1 MCSVKG
7 GPRFLCVWC
16 EVGTGTVFGI
26 EGAELETVP
35 DETWCLTVRISENW
49 CISALW
55 GLEKCFDRMKGFLPV
70 ASPLQTSRVFFKVK

>member
-16 EVGTGTVFGI
+16 EVRTGTVFGI
-26 EGAELETVP
+26 EGAKPETVP
-35 DETWCLTVRISENW
+35 HETWCLTVRISENW

-55 GLEKCFDRMKGFLPV
+55 GLEKCFDRMKGLLPV
-70 ASPLQTSRVFFKVK
+70 ASPLQTSRVFSKVK

>member
-16 EVGTGTVFGI
+16 EVGTGTVFVI
-26 EGAELETVP
+26 EGAEFETVP

-55 GLEKCFDRMKGFLPV
+55 SLEKCFDRMKGFLPV
-70 ASPLQTSRVFFKVK
+70 ASPLQTSRVFSKVK